1 MLINFSN
8 NNIQERHRTTSR
20 GGNFTGFVV
29 FTIFG
34 FILYLIS
41 SGMIKQGQES
51 LKWPKAVG
59 VVMESE
65 ISKYKDAEG
74 KEMYSPKIVVKYNVY
89 GNEYQTTQIDASG
102 SYSTSD
108 FSSVQ
113 KDISKYPKNK
123 SVYVHYN
130 DKNHGEALLE
140 PGVSMFPRLLRVASY
155 LLFLLALFMLVK
167 FLITVMVIGAII
179 DNFFT
184 KKKIKNP
191 NLNFEKPLD
200 KTPNKTYENQD
211 LSNKKIDNQDLNN
224 NQIDNQDKKI
234 NFKDDGFSQ

>member
-211 LSNKKIDNQDLNN
+211 LNN